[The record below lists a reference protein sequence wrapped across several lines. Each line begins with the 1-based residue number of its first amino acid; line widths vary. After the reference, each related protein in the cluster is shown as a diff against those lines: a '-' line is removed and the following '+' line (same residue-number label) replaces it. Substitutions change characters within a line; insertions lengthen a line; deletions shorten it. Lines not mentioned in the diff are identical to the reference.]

1 MEKHI
6 LVIDDEPAVRNSFVL
21 ALEDTEFLVTTASSG
36 TEGLGKFNKSNYH
49 LIFLDLKMPGM
60 SGIETLREIR
70 KKDKDVPV
78 YIITAFAEEFFGG
91 LKGLSH
97 ENINFELMQKPIG
110 MEAINELTM
119 ALLG

>member
-36 TEGLGKFNKSNYH
+36 TEGLEKFNKSKYH

-70 KKDKDVPV
+70 KKDQDVPV

-110 MEAINELTM
+110 MEAINELTL

>member
-110 MEAINELTM
+110 MEAINELTH

>member
-1 MEKHI
+1 
-6 LVIDDEPAVRNSFVL
+6 
-21 ALEDTEFLVTTASSG
+21 VTTASSG
-36 TEGLGKFNKSNYH
+36 AEGLEKFDKSEYH

-91 LKGLSH
+91 LTGLSD